1 MNKTEK
7 VALREAV
14 IVVMMG
20 AVINFPLQTF
30 LLWLTIDNWQWS
42 IYSNHTYFG
51 CIGKSFFNKNEIS
64 KRKILKPSHSSF
76 HVFSHDLYMSL
87 SFSFSFYVKS
97 YPCTTRHKLW
107 NNLKLRQIK
116 R

>member
-20 AVINFPLQTF
+20 AVINFPLQTY

-42 IYSNHTYFG
+42 DPIKISIFIQAIITVVALLRGYAIRMRFQR
-51 CIGKSFFNKNEIS
+51 GKF
-64 KRKILKPSHSSF
+64 
-76 HVFSHDLYMSL
+76 
-87 SFSFSFYVKS
+87 
-97 YPCTTRHKLW
+97 
-107 NNLKLRQIK
+107 
-116 R
+116 